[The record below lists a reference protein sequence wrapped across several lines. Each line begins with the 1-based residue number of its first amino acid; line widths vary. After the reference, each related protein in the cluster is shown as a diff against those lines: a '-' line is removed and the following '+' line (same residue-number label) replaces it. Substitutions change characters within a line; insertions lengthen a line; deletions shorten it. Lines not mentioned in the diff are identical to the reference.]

1 MFMLNFLYNFTV
13 DTVLFNF
20 FDLFF
25 LDELKEIYI
34 LDNLILIE

>member
-1 MFMLNFLYNFTV
+1 MLNFLYNFTV